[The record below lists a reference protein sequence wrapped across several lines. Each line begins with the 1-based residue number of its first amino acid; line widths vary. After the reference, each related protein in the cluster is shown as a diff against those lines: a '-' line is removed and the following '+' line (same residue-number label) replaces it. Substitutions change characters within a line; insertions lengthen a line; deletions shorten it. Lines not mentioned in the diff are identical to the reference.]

1 MARRR
6 FFRRRRRLRR
16 RRFGRSR
23 FRARR
28 RTSLRRRRS
37 RVHRRIPSNYAV
49 SVTRLVYYRLSFQA
63 PADPATNPADT
74 YWFAHRWWC
83 TPTSVSLAPTNQGTV
98 ASVNTLNFN
107 GMSPF
112 FTQYKF
118 VRVRSISFTYIPSG
132 NIGLSGDNTPVAGPS
147 NTLLNRGNQIPTMF
161 WYIDRSPNNAFL
173 GSPDRAV
180 FAGTGSSV
188 TAPPY
193 DTTQIRARSRRF
205 ARPIRVTIRRPST
218 IDYTGL
224 LNADPPAGAFPGVS
238 WADVGRNRWWSTSVL
253 GVPPQVTVQNP
264 NNLTYLGL
272 KTGFWFNNPLYAT
285 YVNSSA
291 ALVRVP
297 VLFNYTVQVRIT
309 NEFKHPW

>member
-1 MARRR
+1 MIKLDDNA
-6 FFRRRRRLRR
+6 
-16 RRFGRSR
+16 
-23 FRARR
+23 
-28 RTSLRRRRS
+28 
-37 RVHRRIPSNYAV
+37 
-49 SVTRLVYYRLSFQA
+49 LSFKKEGLS
-63 PADPATNPADT
+63 TNAFRNIP
-74 YWFAHRWWC
+74 
-83 TPTSVSLAPTNQGTV
+83 LAPLI
-98 ASVNTLNFN
+98 S
-107 GMSPF
+107 
-112 FTQYKF
+112 
-118 VRVRSISFTYIPSG
+118 RSIV
-132 NIGLSGDNTPVAGPS
+132 TP
-147 NTLLNRGNQIPTMF
+147 
-161 WYIDRSPNNAFL
+161 
-173 GSPDRAV
+173 PDRAV